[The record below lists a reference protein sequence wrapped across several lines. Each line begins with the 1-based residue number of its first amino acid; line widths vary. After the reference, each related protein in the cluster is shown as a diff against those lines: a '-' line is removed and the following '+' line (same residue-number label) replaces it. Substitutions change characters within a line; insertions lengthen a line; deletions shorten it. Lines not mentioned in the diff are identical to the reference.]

1 MSVYPSANPAAV
13 RARPIAAAVG
23 LPVARAE
30 KTTLRVLS
38 WEAPESSGS
47 RRCDRRSAHA
57 GQVPGRGTRGGSI
70 TLALLAVPRRPPRP
84 YRTTRPAV
92 RVRPRLRPR
101 RARRPPATD
110 GPERRD
116 APRLSVLRQ
125 RFDRG
130 PDPVLLSARDH
141 GGATPGD
148 HLVGRGEAHAAA
160 AANDHDLRPSKLSLM
175 TVAPSSPN
183 RDSC

>member
-1 MSVYPSANPAAV
+1 MSVYSSANPAAV

-57 GQVPGRGTRGGSI
+57 GQVPARGTRGGSI

-101 RARRPPATD
+101 RARRPPAAD
-110 GPERRD
+110 GPRGVMPHAFRFCD
-116 APRLSVLRQ
+116 NASTAAQTQSCSRPVITAVPPPATTWWAVARPMPLLPPTTTTFGPR
-125 RFDRG
+125 
-130 PDPVLLSARDH
+130 
-141 GGATPGD
+141 
-148 HLVGRGEAHAAA
+148 
-160 AANDHDLRPSKLSLM
+160 
-175 TVAPSSPN
+175 SSHT
-183 RDSC
+183 